1 MINYEIDSEDE
12 LDDMMGENLNSGSE
26 ESFDSSVQ
34 SLVDEGFIV
43 ADDYLSDSECNSE
56 TGDDLKE
63 RYIFARKAKER
74 QEKLLS
80 LSEVMTPKIL
90 L

>member
-43 ADDYLSDSECNSE
+43 ADDYLLDSECNSE

>member
-34 SLVDEGFIV
+34 SLVDQGFIV

-80 LSEVMTPKIL
+80 LSEVMTP
-90 L
+90 